1 MFVLVMFLCS
11 SIYYIYIHIY
21 IAVVH
26 LQVGITV
33 DSEDPLTYLILCSPS
48 GCPPPLGLRFCQKME
63 WLMWPPPLN
72 LTAP

>member
-11 SIYYIYIHIY
+11 SIYYIHVYIYIY

-33 DSEDPLTYLILCSPS
+33 DSEDPLTGDRKSVCKVNSHA
-48 GCPPPLGLRFCQKME
+48 GCCV
-63 WLMWPPPLN
+63 
-72 LTAP
+72 